1 MHGMTEFVKMHGLGN
16 DFVILDARGSTP
28 LRVDAAAA
36 YAISDRRHGI
46 GCDQILILRDAA
58 DADFFMEILNSDGSR
73 AQACG
78 NGTRCVA
85 AMVMRETDRE
95 SLQINTDG
103 GVLKAWNGENGLVS
117 VDMGPVQMGWQEVPL
132 ACEMDTIAVEL
143 AAAPGPAVCH
153 SMGNPHAVVFV
164 DDVEAVDLER
174 IGPAIEHDDLFPD
187 RVNLSIVHRQEED
200 LFRVRVWERGAG
212 ITLACGSGACAV
224 GVAIARRGLGG
235 RKNGIMMDGGLITI
249 DWQDNG
255 SAGGRVV
262 MTGPFAYACHGVM
275 EGALAQA
282 LEAANG

>member
-1 MHGMTEFVKMHGLGN
+1 MHGMTPFVKMHGLGN
-16 DFVILDARGSTP
+16 DFVILDARGSNA

-36 YAISDRRHGI
+36 CVIADRRRGI

-58 DADFFMEILNSDGSR
+58 DADFFMEILNSDGSH

-85 AMVMRETDRE
+85 AMVMRQTDRE
-95 SLQINTDG
+95 LLQINTDG
-103 GVLKAWNGENGLVS
+103 GVLKAWHVENDLVS
-117 VDMGPVQMGWQEVPL
+117 VDMGPVQMGWREVPL
-132 ACEMDTIAVEL
+132 ACEMDTVAVEL
-143 AAAPGPAVCH
+143 AAAPGPRICH

-224 GVAIARRGLGG
+224 GVAIARSGLGG

-249 DWQDNG
+249 DWQDDG
-255 SAGGRVV
+255 SVGGRVV
-262 MTGPFAYACHGVM
+262 MTGPVAYACHGVM

>member
-1 MHGMTEFVKMHGLGN
+1 MTQFVKMHGLGN
-16 DFVILDARGSTP
+16 DFVILDARGNAD
-28 LRVDAAAA
+28 LRVGPPAAR
-36 YAISDRRHGI
+36 AIADRRHGI

-58 DADFFMEILNSDGSR
+58 DADFFMEILNSDGSG
-73 AQACG
+73 AHACG

-85 AMVMRETDRE
+85 AMVMRETDRK
-95 SLQINTDG
+95 SLRINTDG
-103 GVLKAWNGENGLVS
+103 GVLKAWLDGDGLVS

-132 ACEMDTIAVEL
+132 AREMDTVAVEL

-249 DWQDNG
+249 DWQDDG
-255 SAGGRVV
+255 SVGGRVI
-262 MTGPFAYACHGVM
+262 MTGPVAYAYHGMM

-282 LEAANG
+282 LGNTDG

>member
-1 MHGMTEFVKMHGLGN
+1 MTQFVKMHGLGN
-16 DFVILDARGSTP
+16 DFVILDARGSAA

-36 YAISDRRHGI
+36 CVIADRRHGI

-103 GVLKAWNGENGLVS
+103 GVLKAWHGENGLVS

-132 ACEMDTIAVEL
+132 AREMDTVAVEL
-143 AAAPGPAVCH
+143 APAPGPAVCH

-249 DWQDNG
+249 DWQDDG
-255 SAGGRVV
+255 SVGGRVV
-262 MTGPFAYACHGVM
+262 MTGPVAYACHGVM

>member
-1 MHGMTEFVKMHGLGN
+1 MHGMTQFVKMHGLGN
-16 DFVILDARGSTP
+16 DFVILDARGSAA
-28 LRVDAAAA
+28 LRVDAAGAC
-36 YAISDRRHGI
+36 AIADRRHGI

-58 DADFFMEILNSDGSR
+58 DADLFMEILNSDGSR

-103 GVLKAWNGENGLVS
+103 GVLKAWHGENGLVS

-132 ACEMDTIAVEL
+132 AREMDTVVL

-164 DDVEAVDLER
+164 DDVEAVDN
-174 IGPAIEHDDLFPD
+174 GCPAIEHDDLFPD

-200 LFRVRVWERGAG
+200 LRP
-212 ITLACGSGACAV
+212 GSGTRCRHHAGMAV
-224 GVAIARRGLGG
+224 VPALSVSRLPDALRAQKR
-235 RKNGIMMDGGLITI
+235 NHDGSGLITI
-249 DWQDNG
+249 DWQDDG
-255 SAGGRVV
+255 SVGGRVV
-262 MTGPFAYACHGVM
+262 MTGPVAHACHGVM
-275 EGALAQA
+275 EGVLAQA

>member
-1 MHGMTEFVKMHGLGN
+1 MHGMTQFVKMNGLGN
-16 DFVILDARGSTP
+16 DFVILDARGSAD
-28 LRVDAAAA
+28 LRVDAEAAC
-36 YAISDRRHGI
+36 AIADRRHGI

-103 GVLKAWNGENGLVS
+103 GVLKAWHGENGLVS

-132 ACEMDTIAVEL
+132 AREMDTVAVEL

-235 RKNGIMMDGGLITI
+235 RKNGIMMDGGLIKI
-249 DWQDNG
+249 DWQDDG
-255 SAGGRVV
+255 SVGGRVV
-262 MTGPFAYACHGVM
+262 MTGPVAHACHGVM
-275 EGALAQA
+275 EGALVQA

>member
-1 MHGMTEFVKMHGLGN
+1 MTQFVKMHGLGN
-16 DFVILDARGSTP
+16 DFVILDARGNAD
-28 LRVDAAAA
+28 LRVGPPAAR
-36 YAISDRRHGI
+36 AIADRRHGI

-103 GVLKAWNGENGLVS
+103 GVLTAWHGENGLVS

-132 ACEMDTIAVEL
+132 AREMDTVAVEL

-249 DWQDNG
+249 DWQDDG
-255 SAGGRVV
+255 SVGGRVV
-262 MTGPFAYACHGVM
+262 MTGPVAYACHGVM

>member
-1 MHGMTEFVKMHGLGN
+1 MHGMTQFVKMHGLGN
-16 DFVILDARGSTP
+16 DFVILDARGSAA

-36 YAISDRRHGI
+36 CAIADRRHGI

-103 GVLKAWNGENGLVS
+103 GVLKAWHGEKGLVS

-132 ACEMDTIAVEL
+132 AREMDTVAVEL

-187 RVNLSIVHRQEED
+187 RVNLSIVHRQEEICS
-200 LFRVRVWERGAG
+200 G
-212 ITLACGSGACAV
+212 CGSGNAV
-224 GVAIARRGLGG
+224 PASRWHVA
-235 RKNGIMMDGGLITI
+235 
-249 DWQDNG
+249 
-255 SAGGRVV
+255 VV
-262 MTGPFAYACHGVM
+262 PALSVSRLPDVALV
-275 EGALAQA
+275 GAKT
-282 LEAANG
+282 ES

>member
-1 MHGMTEFVKMHGLGN
+1 MKQFVKMHGLGN
-16 DFVILDARGSTP
+16 DFVILDARDSAN
-28 LRVDAAAA
+28 LQVDAATAC
-36 YAISDRRHGI
+36 AIADRRHGI

-58 DADFFMEILNSDGSR
+58 EDDFFMEILNSDGSR

-78 NGTRCVA
+78 NGARCVA

-103 GVLKAWNGENGLVS
+103 GVLKAWHGENGLVS
-117 VDMGPVQMGWQEVPL
+117 VDMGPVQMGWREVPL
-132 ACEMDTIAVEL
+132 TREMDTVAVEL

-187 RVNLSIVHRQEED
+187 RVNLSIVHRQQED

-224 GVAIARRGLGG
+224 GVAIARRGVGG

-249 DWQDNG
+249 DWQDDG
-255 SAGGRVV
+255 SVGGRVV
-262 MTGPFAYACHGVM
+262 MTGPVAYACHGVM

>member
-1 MHGMTEFVKMHGLGN
+1 MHGMTQFVKMHGLGN
-16 DFVILDARGSTP
+16 DFVILDARGSTA
-28 LRVDAAAA
+28 LCVDAAAA
-36 YAISDRRHGI
+36 YAIADRRHGI
-46 GCDQILILRDAA
+46 GCDQILILRDAF

-103 GVLKAWNGENGLVS
+103 GVLKAWHGENGLVS

-132 ACEMDTIAVEL
+132 AREMDTVAVKL

-164 DDVEAVDLER
+164 DNVEAVDLER

-187 RVNLSIVHRQEED
+187 RVNLSIAHRQEEG

-224 GVAIARRGLGG
+224 GVAIARRDLGG

-249 DWQDNG
+249 DWQDDG
-255 SAGGRVV
+255 SVGGRVV
-262 MTGPFAYACHGVM
+262 MTGPVAYACHGVM

>member
-1 MHGMTEFVKMHGLGN
+1 MHGLGN
-16 DFVILDARGSTP
+16 DFVIIDARGGHA
-28 LRVDAAAA
+28 LRIDAAAA
-36 YAISDRRHGI
+36 YAIADRRHGI

-58 DADFFMEILNSDGSR
+58 DADFFMDIFNSDGSN

-85 AMVMRETDRE
+85 AMVMRESAKE
-95 SLQINTDG
+95 SLLISTAG
-103 GVLKAWNGENGLVS
+103 GVLKAWQGENGLVS

-132 ACEMDTIAVEL
+132 AREMDTVAVEL
-143 AAAPGPAVCH
+143 SLAPGPAVCH

-235 RKNGIMMDGGLITI
+235 RKNGIIMDGGLTTI
-249 DWQDNG
+249 DWQDDG
-255 SAGGRVV
+255 SVGGRVV
-262 MTGPFAYACHGVM
+262 MTGPVAYACHGVM

>member
-1 MHGMTEFVKMHGLGN
+1 MHGMTQFVKMHGLGN
-16 DFVILDARGSTP
+16 DFVILDARGSAA

-36 YAISDRRHGI
+36 CAIADRRHGI

-103 GVLKAWNGENGLVS
+103 GVLKAWHGKNGLVS

-132 ACEMDTIAVEL
+132 AREMDTVAVEL

-249 DWQDNG
+249 DWQDDG
-255 SAGGRVV
+255 SVGGRVV
-262 MTGPFAYACHGVM
+262 MTGPVAYACHGVM

>member
-1 MHGMTEFVKMHGLGN
+1 MTQFVKMNGLGN
-16 DFVILDARGSTP
+16 DFVILDARGSAD
-28 LRVDAAAA
+28 LRVDAEAAC
-36 YAISDRRHGI
+36 AIADRRHGI

-103 GVLKAWNGENGLVS
+103 GVLKAWHVENGLVS

-132 ACEMDTIAVEL
+132 AREMDTVAVEL

-249 DWQDNG
+249 DWQDDG
-255 SAGGRVV
+255 SVGGRVV
-262 MTGPFAYACHGVM
+262 MTGPVAYACHGVM